1 MRAVCGVWRA
11 GAENAQVSSGGAAE
25 HALKPWL
32 QKLAQKGTPVVN
44 ISPMRDD
51 CPGFV
56 NAEWIP
62 IRPNTDVALMLALAY
77 EIQQLG
83 AQDEAFLH
91 SHCVG
96 YQQLADY
103 LNGVSD
109 GVAKTPAWASAI
121 TGIPAARIAR
131 LARQLIGVRSF
142 ITCSYSVRARTAAS
156 NRIG

>member
-1 MRAVCGVWRA
+1 
-11 GAENAQVSSGGAAE
+11 
-25 HALKPWL
+25 
-32 QKLAQKGTPVVN
+32 
-44 ISPMRDD
+44 MRDD

-109 GVAKTPAWASAI
+109 GVAKTPAGPAPLPAFPRRASR
-121 TGIPAARIAR
+121 GWR
-131 LARQLIGVRSF
+131 GS
-142 ITCSYSVRARTAAS
+142 
-156 NRIG
+156 